1 MNGAYIKEITILKNK
16 IMELENLIAKLR

>member
-16 IMELENLIAKLR
+16 IMELENLIATLR